1 MRLGAGART
10 LRTRLRAGRACSAM
24 FSLALGLPWQCNLIA
39 PQVDRVPLGPSAA
52 SPKTEEAPPRVAA
65 VQPSPNPTPGPM
77 ITLPEEVVIKAMDAG
92 QPAFLRCWAR
102 AQRVE
107 IGPLVN
113 KIRLKIAL
121 DERGQVTA
129 AQSDSESQVLASCL
143 AVVARRLPFPAPG
156 RPAVVELPLM
166 FR

>member
-1 MRLGAGART
+1 MRLGACART
-10 LRTRLRAGRACSAM
+10 PRTLPRAGRACSGLCV
-24 FSLALGLPWQCNLIA
+24 LAIGLPWQCSLIA
-39 PQVDRVPLGPSAA
+39 PPGDRVHIGPSAA
-52 SPKTEEAPPRVAA
+52 NPKTEEASPRVAA
-65 VQPSPNPTPGPM
+65 VPPSPPRPPM
-77 ITLPEEVVIKAMDAG
+77 PMMTLREEVVIKAMDAG

-107 IGPLVN
+107 IGPIGNEV
-113 KIRLKIAL
+113 RLKIAL
-121 DERGQVTA
+121 DEQGRVTA